1 MANSRVIPVNSCKL
15 KKVFVR
21 IGFGILA
28 IVAIAFLPYCVRK
41 YVFFGFDP
49 VYTVQCPYEYP
60 DDWQN
65 YPVSEAKDM
74 LEIDPGIVKDMATM
88 PLVETVLAYP
98 FLSDMYA
105 YSDPVGGKGVLA
117 GVEAVASRFGA
128 LDELLSR
135 QDAEK
140 CLKSAVRAR
149 ALARFLS
156 HNVFEEYMNAKMLL
170 DYVRSCST
178 V

>member
-1 MANSRVIPVNSCKL
+1 MIPVNSSKI
-15 KKVFVR
+15 KKAFAR
-21 IGFGILA
+21 IGIGILV
-28 IVAIAFLPYCVRK
+28 IIAIAFLPYLIHK

-49 VYTVQCPYEYP
+49 AYMIQRPYEYP
-60 DDWQN
+60 SDWQS
-65 YPVSEAKDM
+65 YPASEAKDM
-74 LEIDPGIVKDMATM
+74 LEIDPEIVKNMATR

-105 YSDPVGGKGVLA
+105 FSDPASGKGVLT

-156 HNVFEEYMNAKMLL
+156 HNVFEEHMNAKMLL

>member
-1 MANSRVIPVNSCKL
+1 MNSSKT
-15 KKVFVR
+15 KKTFAR
-21 IGFGILA
+21 IWICVLA
-28 IVAIAFLPYCVRK
+28 VMAIAFLPYLIEK
-41 YVFFGFDP
+41 HVFFGFDP
-49 VYTVQCPYEYP
+49 AYAIQRPYKYP
-60 DDWQN
+60 DNWWD
-65 YPVSEAKDM
+65 YPSSEAKDM
-74 LEIDPGIVKDMATM
+74 LEVDFEIVRNMATR

-156 HNVFEEYMNAKMLL
+156 HNVFEEHMNAKMLL